1 MRSGTGGDVFFAT
14 LGNVAGELSGVTRG
28 GGGGGGI
35 GPTIVFPVLNS
46 GGGGGGG
53 GGGGEG
59 ERENSSASKS
69 PMRRSSLESY
79 RLGIFFC

>member
-1 MRSGTGGDVFFAT
+1 MRSGTGGDGFFAT

-35 GPTIVFPVLNS
+35 GPTIVFPILNS
-46 GGGGGGG
+46 GGGGGG